1 MFNTYKVIILLKDGT
16 EIKDSCRLME
26 KSMEKYVEYRMNV
39 FKGLLVSDS
48 FAISKDEIKMMFF
61 EDEAKVNKEE
71 K

>member
-26 KSMEKYVEYRMNV
+26 KSMEKYVEYRMNI
-39 FKGLLVSDS
+39 FKGLLVSDN